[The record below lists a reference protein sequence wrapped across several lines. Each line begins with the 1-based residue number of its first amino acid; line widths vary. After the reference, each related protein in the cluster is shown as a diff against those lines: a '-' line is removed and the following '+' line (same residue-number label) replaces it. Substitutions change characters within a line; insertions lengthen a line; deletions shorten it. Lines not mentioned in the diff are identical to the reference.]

1 MSRPDTVSVLSS
13 LIVLGIVAVFAF
25 FLVSIMYQPGLASL
39 VVTLALCVLALL
51 FVAVLTLVGVVLLI
65 EMMVDRLQHYALLRE
80 RRELERQEIL
90 AHRKEV
96 VKNGYRNVPRNPQI
110 WRIPLN
116 DRRDTGC

>member
-1 MSRPDTVSVLSS
+1 MSRPDTDSVMSP
-13 LIVLGIVAVFAF
+13 LIVLGIAAVFAF
-25 FLVSIMYQPGLASL
+25 FLVSILYQPGLASL

-51 FVAVLTLVGVVLLI
+51 FFVVLTLVGVVLLI

-90 AHRKEV
+90 ARRKEIT
-96 VKNGYRNVPRNPQI
+96 KESNKHVPRNPRI

-116 DRRDTGC
+116 DHNDTGC